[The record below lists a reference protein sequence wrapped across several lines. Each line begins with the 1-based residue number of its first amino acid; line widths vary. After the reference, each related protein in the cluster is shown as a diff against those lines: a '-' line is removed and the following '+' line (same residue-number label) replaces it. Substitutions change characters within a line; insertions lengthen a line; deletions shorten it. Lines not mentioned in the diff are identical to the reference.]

1 MFGLNHIHLHTTL
14 ITIIFK
20 VAHVGKEALGPRMFT
35 PASKLSFTIP
45 AWDVC
50 LTTHLLQAHGAAP
63 SPGPLLLSYV
73 LRRSTPLPKDEVWVW
88 DRVGVEALCQS
99 LFQQRARIGRGK
111 R

>member
-1 MFGLNHIHLHTTL
+1 MWEKRLWAPGCLLLLLNS
-14 ITIIFK
+14 
-20 VAHVGKEALGPRMFT
+20 P
-35 PASKLSFTIP
+35 STIP

-88 DRVGVEALCQS
+88 DRVGVEALCHS